1 MEKRK
6 DMFVFVPDTF
16 DKDMFVFV
24 PDTFKQICVSFLH
37 LLVKYSAL
45 QLFRYLFSSLIENFP
60 EYWAKEI
67 FYRPSN
73 I

>member
-16 DKDMFVFV
+16 
-24 PDTFKQICVSFLH
+24 KQMCVSFLH

-45 QLFRYLFSSLIENFP
+45 QLSRYLFSSLIENFP
-60 EYWAKEI
+60 ECWAKEI